1 MRKVKRSLVAKVLAL
16 ALGVV
21 PGMVMAGG
29 GCSSGPNGTTVVTPS
44 VWRY

>member
-1 MRKVKRSLVAKVLAL
+1 MRKVKRHLAAKILAL

-29 GCSSGPNGTTVVTPS
+29 GCSTGRNGVTMVTPS